1 MDWASAKIVDCGSDR
16 NEYSYGF
23 STFIETG
30 SRSRKIICSVMYT
43 SDNSLMSVSAR
54 YYQYDSDRHGVLV
67 TAHYNSS
74 IRGARLTLLLMQEG
88 ADEGSFK
95 SQMSVEY

>member
-1 MDWASAKIVDCGSDR
+1 
-16 NEYSYGF
+16 
-23 STFIETG
+23 
-30 SRSRKIICSVMYT
+30 MYT

-54 YYQYDSDRHGVLV
+54 PYQYDGDRHGILV

-74 IRGARLTLLLMQEG
+74 IRGAKLTLLLMQEG

-95 SQMSVEY
+95 DQISVEY